1 MWLRRCQ
8 RFKKPTPTPTHPTNQ
23 RAYKPEN
30 SAVNRAAASAWGG
43 SLEARMPLWGSAVHQ
58 DSSYSCLAQV
68 CNACV
73 TRALEATSGSAPSST
88 LCTWFGA
95 TRHHRSSCN
104 EEHKGNSQQK
114 QQQRKLGNYC
124 TETPLTST
132 TTGSGDLLWLSGGDT
147 RRPRA
152 SASPGLWHTSTTQ
165 EAEVARCGD

>member
-1 MWLRRCQ
+1 
-8 RFKKPTPTPTHPTNQ
+8 
-23 RAYKPEN
+23 
-30 SAVNRAAASAWGG
+30 
-43 SLEARMPLWGSAVHQ
+43 MPLWGSAVHH

-114 QQQRKLGNYC
+114 QQQRKLGNC
-124 TETPLTST
+124 SPLPPQAQVTCY
-132 TTGSGDLLWLSGGDT
+132 GCLVAILGDRAPVPRPVCGT
-147 RRPRA
+147 HPPRKRPRL
-152 SASPGLWHTSTTQ
+152 PGVVTDWETATAEAPARPCSCHYPPRCAVHHLWCHGAAATDDQ
-165 EAEVARCGD
+165 AW